1 MITYILLSILF
12 LFNIYL
18 IVYYHT
24 NSEIIKNKEDEEKDN
39 QEIIWFYISLFLC
52 MVCAIIITLKK
63 TTDLINIDLKT
74 DIIIPVLSAITMSLS
89 WDYFSRKNKIK
100 QRDISMFLSLIS
112 FCILL
117 IKIETLY

>member
-39 QEIIWFYISLFLC
+39 QEIIWFYISLSLC

-117 IKIETLY
+117 IKIETLC

>member
-1 MITYILLSILF
+1 
-12 LFNIYL
+12 
-18 IVYYHT
+18 
-24 NSEIIKNKEDEEKDN
+24 
-39 QEIIWFYISLFLC
+39 

-117 IKIETLY
+117 IKIETLC